1 MKLKIVFIMK
11 KTKFIFKIILL
22 SFLCSSAVFGEDSKY
37 FSEGKKLFENKEFDE
52 SKFFFEK
59 DIVFNPK
66 SENSYLYLAKIFKK
80 KEDDE
85 SEEFNL
91 NSVLVLNPKNEE
103 AIYMLMKLKVKQS
116 NFSETEQLLD
126 KFKMVCNSI
135 CFKDKEIEK
144 SLSNLSTVST
154 N

>member
-1 MKLKIVFIMK
+1 MK
-11 KTKFIFKIILL
+11 KKLLINILL
-22 SFLCSSAVFGEDSKY
+22 VIFFLNSKTFSKESSYFIEGMKY
-37 FSEGKKLFENKEFDE
+37 FNNQEFDKSKILFERDL
-52 SKFFFEK
+52 
-59 DIVFNPK
+59 VFNPK
-66 SENSYLYLAKIFKK
+66 SEKSYLYLAKIFKK

>member
-1 MKLKIVFIMK
+1 MK
-11 KTKFIFKIILL
+11 KKLLINILL
-22 SFLCSSAVFGEDSKY
+22 VIFFLNSETFSKESSYFIEGMKY
-37 FSEGKKLFENKEFDE
+37 FNNQEFDKSKILFERDL
-52 SKFFFEK
+52 
-59 DIVFNPK
+59 VFNPK
-66 SENSYLYLAKIFKK
+66 SEKSYLYLAKIFKK